1 MKCLDKNDELTPLGK
16 ILARLPIE
24 PRLGKMMI
32 LGCMFRV
39 GDALSTMAANST
51 TFPEVYNM
59 GPDMRRLTTQQ
70 KWFAGARFSDHVAM
84 FHAFQAWEE
93 VRTGGEWAEQ
103 SFCDSKSLSL
113 PTLRITW
120 EAKVSGIAMLLSYI
134 LCIYH
139 DHFSLFYM
147 RRINCKRYCKA
158 LVFPK
163 KLCVQSH

>member
-59 GPDMRRLTTQQ
+59 GPDMRRLTAQQ
-70 KWFAGARFSDHVAM
+70 KWFAGARYSDHVAM
-84 FHAFQAWEE
+84 FHAFQSWEE
-93 VRTGGEWAEQ
+93 VRSNGEWAEQ
-103 SFCDSKSLSL
+103 TFCESKSLSL

-120 EAKVSGIAMLLSYI
+120 EAKVGGNAMSRCRISCRDDNFRYFVM
-134 LCIYH
+134 C
-139 DHFSLFYM
+139 
-147 RRINCKRYCKA
+147 RINCKRCCKA
-158 LVFPK
+158 PVFPR
-163 KLCVQSH
+163 KLCVRFR

>member
-1 MKCLDKNDELTPLGK
+1 MCYAEMKCLDENDELTPLGK

-59 GPDMRRLTTQQ
+59 GPDVRRLTTQQ
-70 KWFAGARFSDHVAM
+70 KWFAGARYSDHVAM

-93 VRTGGEWAEQ
+93 ARSGGEWAEQ
-103 SFCDSKSLSL
+103 SFCETKNLSL

-120 EAKVSGIAMLLSYI
+120 EAKVGGIAMSLLYI
-134 LCIYH
+134 LYSC
-139 DHFSLFYM
+139 
-147 RRINCKRYCKA
+147 
-158 LVFPK
+158 
-163 KLCVQSH
+163 

>member
-1 MKCLDKNDELTPLGK
+1 MYHAEMKCLDKNDELTPLGK

-51 TFPEVYNM
+51 TFPEVYM
-59 GPDMRRLTTQQ
+59 GPDMRKLTAQK

-93 VRTGGEWAEQ
+93 TRNNGEWAEQ
-103 SFCDSKSLSL
+103 AFCDSKSLSL
-113 PTLRITW
+113 PILRITW
-120 EAKVSGIAMLLSYI
+120 EAKVS
-134 LCIYH
+134 
-139 DHFSLFYM
+139 
-147 RRINCKRYCKA
+147 
-158 LVFPK
+158 
-163 KLCVQSH
+163 

>member
-59 GPDMRRLTTQQ
+59 GPDTRRLTYQQ
-70 KWFAGARFSDHVAM
+70 KAFAGARYSDHVAM
-84 FHAFQAWEE
+84 LNAFQTWEE
-93 VRTGGEWAEQ
+93 VRSRGELAEQ
-103 SFCDSKSLSL
+103 RFCDNKNLSL
-113 PTLRITW
+113 PTLRVTW
-120 EAKVSGIAMLLSYI
+120 EAKA
-134 LCIYH
+134 
-139 DHFSLFYM
+139 SLPMFLFF
-147 RRINCKRYCKA
+147 N
-158 LVFPK
+158 L
-163 KLCVQSH
+163 

>member
-59 GPDMRRLTTQQ
+59 GPDMRRLTAQQ

-93 VRTGGEWAEQ
+93 ARTSGEWAEQ
-103 SFCDSKSLSL
+103 SFCESKSLSL

-120 EAKVSGIAMLLSYI
+120 EAKVSGVMMSLSYI
-134 LCIYH
+134 LYTH
-139 DHFSLFYM
+139 DDNFLLFRL
-147 RRINCKRYCKA
+147 RRINCKRCYKA
-158 LVFPK
+158 PVFPRR
-163 KLCVQSH
+163 LCAQPR